1 VSEHRETPE
10 ELTRRQWILRL
21 GELVALAGVSGLVP
35 ERATAL
41 ISSEQQSATELPP
54 GLYEPSSKHLMHAL
68 SSAEKLHP
76 AIPGSETEYVQPGP
90 APYRPQFFAAEEF
103 QLVTRLVEVVLGK
116 VDAAALDQTTRWLDL
131 WLHSSAC
138 VREAARQLDAS
149 HRALAVAFYG
159 ETPVRE
165 LETVD
170 PQAVARS
177 GIASLEESSK
187 QSYGRGFLQLSEA
200 EQQKLLF
207 TTGQG
212 EQATPLQKFFDL
224 ARHEA
229 IRGYYTSAAGI
240 EELDYKGN
248 IYYPDCPGCEIKA

>member
-35 ERATAL
+35 ETATAL
-41 ISSEQQSATELPP
+41 IAGEQQAADLPP

-103 QLVTRLVEVVLGK
+103 QLVTRMIEVVLGK
-116 VDAAALDQTTRWLDL
+116 VDAAALDQTTHWLDL
-131 WLHSSAC
+131 WLHSSAG
-138 VREAARQLDAS
+138 VRDAARQLDAS
-149 HRALAVAFYG
+149 HRALAVAYYG

-165 LETVD
+165 LETAD
-170 PQAVARS
+170 PQAVARA
-177 GIASLEESSK
+177 GIAALQESAK
-187 QSYGRGFLQLSEA
+187 QRYGRGFLQLSEA

-212 EQATPLQKFFDL
+212 EPATPLQKFFDL
-224 ARHEA
+224 ARHQA

-248 IYYPDCPGCEIKA
+248 TYYPECPGCEIKT